1 MSCEM
6 GAPPLRLARAHH
18 IKAARSFRFA
28 LDCVVMQG
36 AWNVIVVGGGHAGI
50 EAAWAAA
57 KFARTALMISN
68 PATIGRMPCNPAVGG
83 PGKSQLVYEVEA
95 LGGLM
100 GRVADDTAIHTRILN
115 ASKGPA
121 VHSLRIQNERD
132 AYAERAQ
139 EYVLGSSNI
148 EVLRAEAASLER
160 EGDSW
165 VVVSTDGRRYR
176 ARCVV
181 LATGTFLQG
190 VTWYGR
196 TSRAE
201 GRQGEPPSRFL
212 SSTLSAAGHQLK
224 RYKTGTPPRVRADS
238 VAFGELLEIPADSKP
253 GSFTG
258 RPGPRAASMPTWQTY
273 TTPATHALIQAN
285 LHESPM
291 YAGDIEGLG
300 PRYCP
305 SIEDKV
311 VRFAHHD
318 RHLLFVEP
326 DGVGTS
332 EVYLQGFSS
341 SLPPRLQDQLVRTL
355 PGFEQ
360 AVIQR
365 YAYAVEYDVVDSTEL
380 TLNLESRFLPG
391 VFTAGQVNGT
401 SGYEEAAAQGLIAG
415 VSAARRALELEELN
429 VSRETSYLGVMLDDL
444 VFKGSDEPYRMM
456 TSRVEHR
463 LLVRQDNAD
472 ERLGGLALQL
482 GLIDQARFDNITQK
496 YRRVEQARQALRT
509 LRIGGTD
516 GEAWLRRPESSLN
529 QLPDSEA
536 AVAGLSESERNA
548 LEIRVKYAGY
558 MERARKQL
566 EEERRAG
573 DSPLEGIDFAAI
585 PALSL
590 EAREKLAKVRPA
602 TVAQASRVRGV
613 RQGDITALLVHLR
626 QRRSVSR
633 ETHV

>member
-1 MSCEM
+1 MS
-6 GAPPLRLARAHH
+6 G
-18 IKAARSFRFA
+18 
-28 LDCVVMQG
+28 
-36 AWNVIVVGGGHAGI
+36 WNVIVIGGGHAGL

-57 KFARTALMISN
+57 KFERVALLIGN
-68 PATIGRMPCNPAVGG
+68 PATVGRMPCNPAVGG
-83 PGKSQLVYEVEA
+83 PGKSQLVFEVQA

-100 GRVADDTAIHTRILN
+100 GRLADETAIHTRVLN

-121 VHSLRIQNERD
+121 VQSLRVQNERD

-139 EYVLGSSNI
+139 DVIFGHAGI
-148 EVLRAEAASLER
+148 DIVRGEAADLESDGR
-160 EGDSW
+160 GGW
-165 VVVSTDGRRYR
+165 LVVTTDGRRLA
-176 ARCVV
+176 ARSVV
-181 LATGTFLQG
+181 VAAGTFMRG

-196 TSRAE
+196 HSRPE

-212 SSTLSAAGHQLK
+212 SAPLASAGHVLK
-224 RYKTGTPPRVRADS
+224 RYKTGTPPRVRADAVNFS
-238 VAFGELLEIPADSKP
+238 ELLEIPADP
-253 GSFTG
+253 QPRGFTG
-258 RPGPRAASMPTWQTY
+258 RPGPRATESPTWQTH
-273 TTPATHALIQAN
+273 TTPETHRLIQAN

-326 DGVGTS
+326 DGVQTS

-341 SLPPRLQDQLVRTL
+341 SLPPHLQDQLVRTL

-380 TLNLESRFLPG
+380 TLNLESRYLPG
-391 VFTAGQVNGT
+391 VFTAGQINGT
-401 SGYEEAAAQGLIAG
+401 SGYEEAAAQGLVAG
-415 VSAARRALELEELN
+415 MAAARRSLGLEEQ
-429 VSRETSYLGVMLDDL
+429 VIGRETGYLGVLLDDL

-472 ERLGGLALQL
+472 ERLTPLGLRLGLVTDAEASRVEAKYSRVQAGLEALQ
-482 GLIDQARFDNITQK
+482 
-496 YRRVEQARQALRT
+496 RQ
-509 LRIGGTD
+509 RIQGQTGD
-516 GEAWLRRPESSLN
+516 SWLRRPEFALADVEALGIE
-529 QLPDSEA
+529 LPVLA
-536 AVAGLSESERNA
+536 AEEREA

-558 MERARKQL
+558 IDRARRQL
-566 EEERRAG
+566 QSEAHARRL
-573 DSPLEGIDFAAI
+573 SLEGVDFAGIA
-585 PALSL
+585 ALSN
-590 EAREKLAKVRPA
+590 EAREKLARHQPQ
-602 TVAQASRVRGV
+602 TVDQAARISGV
-613 RQGDITALLVHLR
+613 RHADIGVLLVHLKQ
-626 QRRSVSR
+626 QRVSR
-633 ETHV
+633 ET